1 MLDPYLARLDDMQKE
16 KGGIKLSKL
25 KPGTRV
31 IVTTL
36 YSTYDITI
44 IDGQKV
50 RVKGGKHFAEEMETI
65 FTGSSWGG
73 SLLKLDWIGHDMR
86 MEFAKP
92 PKGLRT
98 SRVVGATVIGPD
110 WSYEMDWP

>member
-1 MLDPYLARLDDMQKE
+1 MLDPYLARLHEMQTK
-16 KGGIKLSKL
+16 KGGIKLSKF
-25 KPGTRV
+25 KSGTKV
-31 IVTTL
+31 VVTTL
-36 YSTYDITI
+36 YNTYEITI

-50 RVKGGKHFAEEMETI
+50 KVKGGRHFVEEAETV

-73 SLLKLDWIGHDMR
+73 SMLKTDWIGHDMR

-92 PKGLRT
+92 PRGLRT